1 MKEIKD
7 LTGRTKKGKLKF
19 IKNMSDE
26 GRPRHRKGPKKQSV
40 RYIFLSWKLTGKKE
54 GDLTNLWRVCK
65 RKHHLRG

>member
-1 MKEIKD
+1 
-7 LTGRTKKGKLKF
+7 
-19 IKNMSDE
+19 MSDE

-65 RKHHLRG
+65 ESTTYEARTNW